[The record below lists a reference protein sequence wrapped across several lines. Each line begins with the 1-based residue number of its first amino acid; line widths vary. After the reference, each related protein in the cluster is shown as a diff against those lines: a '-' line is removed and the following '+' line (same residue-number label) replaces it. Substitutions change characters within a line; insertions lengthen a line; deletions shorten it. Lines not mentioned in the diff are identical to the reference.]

1 MDLNKEMRKLK
12 DKIQN
17 DFIVR
22 LNDLVDAYVDKTS
35 DADYQMT
42 EQEKNTL
49 SEIIEKLNN
58 IEYREMLKK

>member
-22 LNDLVDAYVDKTS
+22 LNDLVDAYVD
-35 DADYQMT
+35 
-42 EQEKNTL
+42 
-49 SEIIEKLNN
+49 
-58 IEYREMLKK
+58 